1 MINHKRF
8 SVGLIATA
16 IFLTGATMTLLI
28 SGMSN
33 VSIARTPVEFAQ
45 QTTAASSKNV
55 VRDSATI
62 LLESKSIP
70 AKGFIHLYDI
80 TPYMIINGHI
90 AANIPCDTSSVS
102 PLKILIGQA
111 PNVKPA
117 QLELV
122 KPLSTPGKLCIYHV
136 DVNSKPG
143 NPITDIAIQN
153 PTGNTMTLPPASTVV
168 IGVNEIS
175 PLPTSSGMLGNMTK

>member
-1 MINHKRF
+1 MIGQKRF

-16 IFLTGATMTLLI
+16 IFLTGAAITLFI
-28 SGMSN
+28 SGMSTA
-33 VSIARTPVEFAQ
+33 SIANAQ
-45 QTTAASSKNV
+45 QTTAASKNV
-55 VRDSATI
+55 VRDSAII
-62 LLESKSIP
+62 LLEGKSIP
-70 AKGFIHLYDI
+70 AKGFIHLYDT
-80 TPYMIINGHI
+80 TPYMITNGHI
-90 AANIPCDTSSVS
+90 AANLPCDTSSVS

-111 PNVKPA
+111 PAVKPA

-122 KPLSTPGKLCIYHV
+122 KPLSSPGKLCIYHV

-153 PTGNTMTLPPASTVV
+153 PTGNTMTLPSASTVV

-175 PLPTSSGMLGNMTK
+175 PLPSSAGMQGNMTK

>member
-1 MINHKRF
+1 MISQKRL
-8 SVGLIATA
+8 SVGLIATT

-28 SGMSN
+28 SGIST
-33 VSIARTPVEFAQ
+33 VSIANAQ
-45 QTTAASSKNV
+45 QTTAAPSKNV
-55 VRDSATI
+55 VRDSPII
-62 LLESKSIP
+62 LLEGKSIP
-70 AKGFIHLYDI
+70 AKGFIHLYDA
-80 TPYMIINGHI
+80 TPYMITNGHI

-117 QLELV
+117 ELELV

-143 NPITDIAIQN
+143 SPITDIAIQN

-175 PLPTSSGMLGNMTK
+175 PLPSSVSMQGNMTK

>member
-1 MINHKRF
+1 MIGQKRF

-16 IFLTGATMTLLI
+16 IFLTGMTMTLLI
-28 SGMSN
+28 SGMSTISMAN
-33 VSIARTPVEFAQ
+33 AQQ

-55 VRDSATI
+55 VRDSAII
-62 LLESKSIP
+62 LLEGKSIP
-70 AKGFIHLYDI
+70 AKGFIHLYDA
-80 TPYMIINGHI
+80 TPYMITNGHI

-111 PNVKPA
+111 PDVKPA
-117 QLELV
+117 ELELV

-143 NPITDIAIQN
+143 SPITDIAIQN

-175 PLPTSSGMLGNMTK
+175 PLPSSSSASMQGNMTK

>member
-1 MINHKRF
+1 MIGQKRF

-16 IFLTGATMTLLI
+16 IFLTGATITLFI
-28 SGMSN
+28 SGMSTA
-33 VSIARTPVEFAQ
+33 SIANAQ
-45 QTTAASSKNV
+45 QSTATTAASKNV
-55 VRDSATI
+55 VRDSAII
-62 LLESKSIP
+62 LLEGKAIP
-70 AKGFIHLYDI
+70 AKGFIHLYDT
-80 TPYMIINGHI
+80 TPYMITNGHI
-90 AANIPCDTSSVS
+90 AANLPCDTSSVS

-111 PNVKPA
+111 PAVKPA

-122 KPLSTPGKLCIYHV
+122 KPLSSPGKLCIYHV

-153 PTGNTMTLPPASTVV
+153 PTGNTMTLPSASTVV

-175 PLPTSSGMLGNMTK
+175 PLPSSAGMQGNMTK

>member
-1 MINHKRF
+1 MRQNKNRIEFVAIIVVFVAGALMFTASN
-8 SVGLIATA
+8 SIYNIA
-16 IFLTGATMTLLI
+16 
-28 SGMSN
+28 N
-33 VSIARTPVEFAQ
+33 AQ
-45 QTTAASSKNV
+45 GGQQQKNV
-55 VRDSATI
+55 VRDSQAI
-62 LLESKSIP
+62 LLEGKSIP
-70 AKGFIHLYDI
+70 SKGFIHLYDA
-80 TPYMIINGHI
+80 TPYMITNGHI

-117 QLELV
+117 ELELV

-143 NPITDIAIQN
+143 SPITDIAIQN
-153 PTGNTMTLPPASTVV
+153 PTENSMTLPPAGTVV

-175 PLPTSSGMLGNMTK
+175 PLPASSSMQGNMTK

>member
-1 MINHKRF
+1 MIHQRRF
-8 SVGLIATA
+8 SVGLIAPA
-16 IFLTGATMTLLI
+16 IFLIGGTMALLI
-28 SGMSN
+28 SSMSTAPLAN
-33 VSIARTPVEFAQ
+33 AQ
-45 QTTAASSKNV
+45 QTTAAKNV
-55 VRDSATI
+55 ARDSATI
-62 LLESKSIP
+62 LLEGKAIP
-70 AKGFIHLYDI
+70 AKGFIHLYDA
-80 TPYMIINGHI
+80 TPYMITNGHI

-122 KPLSTPGKLCIYHV
+122 KPLSSPGKLCIYHV

-153 PTGNTMTLPPASTVV
+153 PTGNTMALPPA
-168 IGVNEIS
+168 IR
-175 PLPTSSGMLGNMTK
+175 L

>member
-1 MINHKRF
+1 MI
-8 SVGLIATA
+8 T
-16 IFLTGATMTLLI
+16 
-28 SGMSN
+28 
-33 VSIARTPVEFAQ
+33 
-45 QTTAASSKNV
+45 
-55 VRDSATI
+55 
-62 LLESKSIP
+62 
-70 AKGFIHLYDI
+70 
-80 TPYMIINGHI
+80 NGHI

-143 NPITDIAIQN
+143 SPITDIAIQN
-153 PTGNTMTLPPASTVV
+153 PTGSTMTLPPASTVV

-175 PLPTSSGMLGNMTK
+175 PLPSSSSMQGNMTK

>member
-70 AKGFIHLYDI
+70 AKGFIHLYDT
-80 TPYMIINGHI
+80 TPYMITNGHI
-90 AANIPCDTSSVS
+90 AADIPCDTSSVS

-111 PNVKPA
+111 PDVKPA

-143 NPITDIAIQN
+143 SPITDIAIQN

-175 PLPTSSGMLGNMTK
+175 PLPSSSSMQGNMTK